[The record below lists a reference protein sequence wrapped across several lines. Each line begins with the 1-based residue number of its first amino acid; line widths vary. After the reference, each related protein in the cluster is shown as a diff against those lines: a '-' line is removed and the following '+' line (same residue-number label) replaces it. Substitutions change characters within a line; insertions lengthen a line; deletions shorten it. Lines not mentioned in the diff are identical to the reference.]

1 MHWDVGIDLG
11 TQSVRVCTRRQAG
24 VFETAS
30 ALAFREG
37 RDTPVFGGDM
47 ARELEGRLCEGMR
60 IETPL
65 RDGVLENNQI
75 AERLFRWLFRFTGLS
90 GQRRLSVLLTCAPT
104 ARPVQREALLLALQ
118 SAGAATAR
126 LVRSDYA
133 HALGAGL
140 RLSGPEASLLVDV
153 GAGKCTAT
161 LFTLSRVAAFA
172 AMPYGLD
179 RVDARILHAVRAHSG
194 YRIGRRGAEEIK
206 RTLGS
211 ALPASAPRDVIMHMT
226 GFSIADRLPGSF
238 DVETAPVLEACEDV
252 VRELTGLCALVVDDC
267 PEELAAD
274 LNDAGATLSGGG
286 AELSGL
292 DKRVGDA
299 LGIPCR
305 VADVPGQS
313 AVRGLAMLLEDADAH
328 PGAFLGQ

>member
-1 MHWDVGIDLG
+1 M
-11 TQSVRVCTRRQAG
+11 
-24 VFETAS
+24 
-30 ALAFREG
+30 
-37 RDTPVFGGDM
+37 
-47 ARELEGRLCEGMR
+47 
-60 IETPL
+60 
-65 RDGVLENNQI
+65 
-75 AERLFRWLFRFTGLS
+75 
-90 GQRRLSVLLTCAPT
+90 LLTCAPF
-104 ARPVQREALLLALQ
+104 ARPVQQEALLLALQ
-118 SAGAATAR
+118 SAGAASAR

-140 RLSGPEASLLVDV
+140 KPKEPEAGLVVDV

-172 AMPYGLD
+172 SMPYGLN
-179 RVDARILHAVRAHSG
+179 RVDARIQHAVRAHSG
-194 YRIGRRGAEEIK
+194 YRIGRPGAEEIK

-238 DVETAPVLEACEDV
+238 DVETEPVLQACEDV
-252 VRELTGLCALVVDDC
+252 VRELTGCIALAVDDC

-274 LNDAGATLSGGG
+274 LNDTGVTLCGGG

-305 VADVPGQS
+305 VADVPGQC
-313 AVRGLAMLLEDADAH
+313 ALRGLAVLLEEADGH
-328 PGAFLGQ
+328 PGAFLSMQGAVL